1 MQFEWAV
8 RHCRTQRVSGARG
21 RMLTLAVVLS
31 RPRWTSKAP
40 PAELR
45 PLRVSYFQSAAVAEA
60 LQLSAEERR
69 LRGAALLSSLPD
81 YVTQAFADDD
91 DAPRHPPSP
100 PQVAPPED
108 SAVE

>member
-1 MQFEWAV
+1 MQFEWAM

-31 RPRWTSKAP
+31 RPRWTAKAP

-45 PLRVSYFQSAAVAEA
+45 PLRVSYLQPAAAAEA
-60 LQLSAEERR
+60 LELSAEERE
-69 LRGAALLSSLPD
+69 LRGAALLPSLPH
-81 YVTQAFADDD
+81 YVTQAFAEDD

-100 PQVAPPED
+100 PLED
-108 SAVE
+108 PVDAVE